1 MSDEYLFA
9 GIYEDLYE
17 SDRRAGADRVC
28 QIRHERG
35 RQPGLQGVLR
45 DDPAE
50 GGGPDRLSSPRQ
62 GRQWQCRGPHN
73 KIHVQIIF
81 GQTLLFIVTRL
92 HVYYGITHSI
102 IFIRFRFYCDM
113 QIFTIFKLGNIE
125 TCSAIKFTRLE
136 FHVTLRFELL
146 LPSNLYNKHIIFQ
159 F

>member
-1 MSDEYLFA
+1 MSDEYLLA

-92 HVYYGITHSI
+92 LRDNYPLHNFYSI
-102 IFIRFRFYCDM
+102 SILLRYANFYD
-113 QIFTIFKLGNIE
+113 L
-125 TCSAIKFTRLE
+125 
-136 FHVTLRFELL
+136 
-146 LPSNLYNKHIIFQ
+146 
-159 F
+159 